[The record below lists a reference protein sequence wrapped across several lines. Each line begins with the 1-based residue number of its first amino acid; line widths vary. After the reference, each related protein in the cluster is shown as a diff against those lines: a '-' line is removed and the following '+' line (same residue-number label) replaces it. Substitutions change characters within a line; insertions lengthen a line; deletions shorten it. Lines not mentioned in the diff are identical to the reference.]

1 MIPSLALVTRLSRY
15 NEVSRLHAKSKN
27 YEMDLTLDYNIELF
41 PLKAGQTFTL
51 SLATSLSRGSVPG
64 KEGEEDKEQQ
74 WRPDGKGQK
83 GIEEDYEYVMFG
95 KVRAALDVEVFHF
108 IDGRLGNRYTSLT
121 QERRCRTSCLLPRPK
136 LYSQKINVFPPQYC
150 LRFLWGSSN
159 VAHWLIPPHD
169 QRRSRGIRIRV
180 ITPMSDCLHIYAR
193 RSNPDQGAG
202 N

>member
-1 MIPSLALVTRLSRY
+1 MIPSLALVTRPSRC

-95 KVRAALDVEVFHF
+95 KVRAALDVEVLHF
-108 IDGRLGNRYTSLT
+108 LTDGLGT
-121 QERRCRTSCLLPRPK
+121 
-136 LYSQKINVFPPQYC
+136 
-150 LRFLWGSSN
+150 
-159 VAHWLIPPHD
+159 
-169 QRRSRGIRIRV
+169 GIQV
-180 ITPMSDCLHIYAR
+180 
-193 RSNPDQGAG
+193 
-202 N
+202 